1 LLLLWNNRV
10 FVRMFA
16 AYSLSTLGDWFDFIA
31 VTMLLGYVWQAD
43 PMLMAL
49 LPLVYAGPGLVLGQV
64 AGFLADR
71 RNKLRLMIATD
82 LCRALLTAAAVFAP
96 DPAWLFGV
104 MLLRSCAMAVNAP
117 AQQALTR
124 HVVPPEQLLRA
135 ASLNGTAY
143 QLGKLLG
150 PLLGGTMAAFVSP
163 SACLIVNACS
173 FLLSAAILSSA
184 GNVEEA
190 RPTAAAQ
197 EERSGFGESWKEGW
211 QILIRSRV
219 LFASTLYSLI
229 ALMAVQL
236 VDAQFVVILRE
247 KAPAHPELLGWKTSA
262 IGLGALLTVTGLG
275 RFREITAYGW
285 VLGGGVLLIGG
296 AFAWLGLYRPG
307 SGIHWLLIAAFLAG
321 VGTGLTSVGS
331 AYLRQKETPK
341 EAIGRVMGIFD
352 SLTSAIFI
360 AAPLLGGLLITAWG
374 ASLSFQRIG
383 FLIAAIGAAGILLQ
397 RVIWGRRRTEAASVQ
412 VSAE

>member
-1 LLLLWNNRV
+1 
-10 FVRMFA
+10 
-16 AYSLSTLGDWFDFIA
+16 
-31 VTMLLGYVWQAD
+31 
-43 PMLMAL
+43 
-49 LPLVYAGPGLVLGQV
+49 
-64 AGFLADR
+64 
-71 RNKLRLMIATD
+71 MIATD
-82 LCRALLTAAAVFAP
+82 LCRALLTAA
-96 DPAWLFGV
+96 
-104 MLLRSCAMAVNAP
+104 
-117 AQQALTR
+117 
-124 HVVPPEQLLRA
+124 
-135 ASLNGTAY
+135 
-143 QLGKLLG
+143 
-150 PLLGGTMAAFVSP
+150 AAFVSP

-173 FLLSAAILSSA
+173 FLLSAAILSST
-184 GNVEEA
+184 GNMEEA